1 MRWFHVIFWKKAVAN
16 FCKFLSVKFIAKNFR
31 QISNTIFVHKN
42 SFLGLNFVQVH
53 LTQMH
58 LIRSNSSRLDIMDV
72 GRRHYNDDSSFIK
85 WCGIEKED
93 ASRISRTFSTCFC
106 TYLAVLLWVH
116 FHEKKKC
123 NQCNFW
129 QKRGAFSSPFFC
141 VLATTTC
148 FLISFQWKK
157 FRVPAKDASYF
168 SRKFQTTFLLN
179 CKFVLF
185 YHKLL
190 ESTTLA
196 TPKMRYPDKEKY
208 SWCIVFCGWGMSF
221 WISLCTKRRKPRRY
235 PTSDNISLL
244 WLFRPHLDMAQ
255 TVVT

>member
-58 LIRSNSSRLDIMDV
+58 LIRSNSSRLDIMDMR
-72 GRRHYNDDSSFIK
+72 RRHYNDDSSFIK

-116 FHEKKKC
+116 FHEKKNATNATFGKKEAL
-123 NQCNFW
+123 FLPPSFVFL
-129 QKRGAFSSPFFC
+129 RRPPAF
-141 VLATTTC
+141 
-148 FLISFQWKK
+148 
-157 FRVPAKDASYF
+157 
-168 SRKFQTTFLLN
+168 
-179 CKFVLF
+179 
-185 YHKLL
+185 
-190 ESTTLA
+190 
-196 TPKMRYPDKEKY
+196 
-208 SWCIVFCGWGMSF
+208 
-221 WISLCTKRRKPRRY
+221 
-235 PTSDNISLL
+235 
-244 WLFRPHLDMAQ
+244 
-255 TVVT
+255 